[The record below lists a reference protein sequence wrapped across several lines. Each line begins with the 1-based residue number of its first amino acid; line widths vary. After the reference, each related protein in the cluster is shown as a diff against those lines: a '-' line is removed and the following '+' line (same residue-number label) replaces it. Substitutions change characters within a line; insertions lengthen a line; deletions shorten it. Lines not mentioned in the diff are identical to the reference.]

1 MALEKVKL
9 YLKNVKLEMQKVS
22 WPTVDEIKGSTG
34 VVIITLVLVGI
45 YIGIIDFL
53 LTGVIG
59 LLIK

>member
-1 MALEKVKL
+1 MGLEKVKI

-34 VVIITLVLVGI
+34 VVIITLALVGI

-53 LTGVIG
+53 LSGVIG
-59 LLIK
+59 LLIR